1 MKTIKTYN
9 FEQKANKIFFKYF
22 FMDYRIRI
30 RKMKSE
36 SGSIQN
42 DMDPQTS
49 LLLFTVHQAVTKP
62 VKLQINL

>member
-1 MKTIKTYN
+1 
-9 FEQKANKIFFKYF
+9 
-22 FMDYRIRI
+22 MDYRIRI

-62 VKLQINL
+62 VKLQINLKSQTEI